1 MSGEGR
7 KREEGRGALT
17 VARRHGGKRGEKVS
31 GEKGEVV
38 GSEKR
43 SLRLV
48 CERADPGLE
57 AERPLARRAV

>member
-7 KREEGRGALT
+7 KREEGRG
-17 VARRHGGKRGEKVS
+17 KREEGRKGNRGERGSGEKV
-31 GEKGEVV
+31 EVV
-38 GSEKR
+38 GREKR